1 MLFKKLGVESNN
13 ELYINSINYDSVHLF
28 GNGEVPHLGSQ
39 SYFLV
44 STGVPIPWKTS
55 NGLVVNGGSDS
66 IMNPYLAH
74 MTDRELLEQIYL
86 LLLQINVKVSE
97 IDNDTK
103 QFGMNVAAN
112 LVGEALIANNNDAE
126 RRNN

>member
-1 MLFKKLGVESNN
+1 M
-13 ELYINSINYDSVHLF
+13 
-28 GNGEVPHLGSQ
+28 
-39 SYFLV
+39 
-44 STGVPIPWKTS
+44 
-55 NGLVVNGGSDS
+55 
-66 IMNPYLAH
+66 MNPYLAH

-112 LVGEALIANNNDAE
+112 LVGEALMMNNNDAQ

>member
-1 MLFKKLGVESNN
+1 
-13 ELYINSINYDSVHLF
+13 
-28 GNGEVPHLGSQ
+28 
-39 SYFLV
+39 
-44 STGVPIPWKTS
+44 
-55 NGLVVNGGSDS
+55 
-66 IMNPYLAH
+66 MNPYLAH
-74 MTDRELLEQIYL
+74 MTDRELLDQIYL

-112 LVGEALIANNNDAE
+112 LVGEALMMNNNDAE

>member
-1 MLFKKLGVESNN
+1 
-13 ELYINSINYDSVHLF
+13 
-28 GNGEVPHLGSQ
+28 
-39 SYFLV
+39 
-44 STGVPIPWKTS
+44 
-55 NGLVVNGGSDS
+55 
-66 IMNPYLAH
+66 MNPYLAH

-86 LLLQINVKVSE
+86 LLLQINVKMSE

>member
-1 MLFKKLGVESNN
+1 
-13 ELYINSINYDSVHLF
+13 
-28 GNGEVPHLGSQ
+28 
-39 SYFLV
+39 
-44 STGVPIPWKTS
+44 
-55 NGLVVNGGSDS
+55 
-66 IMNPYLAH
+66 MNPYLAH

-112 LVGEALIANNNDAE
+112 LVGETLMMNNNDAE

>member
-1 MLFKKLGVESNN
+1 M
-13 ELYINSINYDSVHLF
+13 
-28 GNGEVPHLGSQ
+28 
-39 SYFLV
+39 
-44 STGVPIPWKTS
+44 
-55 NGLVVNGGSDS
+55 
-66 IMNPYLAH
+66 MNPYLAH

-112 LVGEALIANNNDAE
+112 LVGEALIANNNDAQ

>member
-1 MLFKKLGVESNN
+1 
-13 ELYINSINYDSVHLF
+13 
-28 GNGEVPHLGSQ
+28 
-39 SYFLV
+39 
-44 STGVPIPWKTS
+44 
-55 NGLVVNGGSDS
+55 
-66 IMNPYLAH
+66 MNPYLAH

-86 LLLQINVKVSE
+86 LLLQINVKISE

-112 LVGEALIANNNDAE
+112 LVGDALMMNNDDAE

>member
-1 MLFKKLGVESNN
+1 
-13 ELYINSINYDSVHLF
+13 
-28 GNGEVPHLGSQ
+28 
-39 SYFLV
+39 
-44 STGVPIPWKTS
+44 
-55 NGLVVNGGSDS
+55 
-66 IMNPYLAH
+66 MNPYLAH

-112 LVGEALIANNNDAE
+112 LVGDALIANNNDAK

>member
-1 MLFKKLGVESNN
+1 
-13 ELYINSINYDSVHLF
+13 
-28 GNGEVPHLGSQ
+28 
-39 SYFLV
+39 
-44 STGVPIPWKTS
+44 
-55 NGLVVNGGSDS
+55 
-66 IMNPYLAH
+66 MNPYLAH

-103 QFGMNVAAN
+103 QFGMTVAAN

>member
-1 MLFKKLGVESNN
+1 
-13 ELYINSINYDSVHLF
+13 
-28 GNGEVPHLGSQ
+28 
-39 SYFLV
+39 
-44 STGVPIPWKTS
+44 
-55 NGLVVNGGSDS
+55 
-66 IMNPYLAH
+66 MNTYLAH

>member
-1 MLFKKLGVESNN
+1 
-13 ELYINSINYDSVHLF
+13 
-28 GNGEVPHLGSQ
+28 
-39 SYFLV
+39 
-44 STGVPIPWKTS
+44 
-55 NGLVVNGGSDS
+55 
-66 IMNPYLAH
+66 MNPYLAH

-103 QFGMNVAAN
+103 QFGMNVVAN
-112 LVGEALIANNNDAE
+112 LVGEALMMNNNDAE

>member
-1 MLFKKLGVESNN
+1 
-13 ELYINSINYDSVHLF
+13 
-28 GNGEVPHLGSQ
+28 
-39 SYFLV
+39 
-44 STGVPIPWKTS
+44 
-55 NGLVVNGGSDS
+55 
-66 IMNPYLAH
+66 MNPYLAH

-112 LVGEALIANNNDAE
+112 LVGDALIANNNDAQ

>member
-1 MLFKKLGVESNN
+1 
-13 ELYINSINYDSVHLF
+13 
-28 GNGEVPHLGSQ
+28 
-39 SYFLV
+39 
-44 STGVPIPWKTS
+44 
-55 NGLVVNGGSDS
+55 
-66 IMNPYLAH
+66 MNPYLAH

-112 LVGEALIANNNDAE
+112 LVGEALIANNNDAK

>member
-1 MLFKKLGVESNN
+1 
-13 ELYINSINYDSVHLF
+13 
-28 GNGEVPHLGSQ
+28 
-39 SYFLV
+39 
-44 STGVPIPWKTS
+44 
-55 NGLVVNGGSDS
+55 
-66 IMNPYLAH
+66 MNPYLAH

-86 LLLQINVKVSE
+86 LLLQINMKVSE

-112 LVGEALIANNNDAE
+112 LVGEALMINNNDAE

>member
-1 MLFKKLGVESNN
+1 
-13 ELYINSINYDSVHLF
+13 
-28 GNGEVPHLGSQ
+28 
-39 SYFLV
+39 
-44 STGVPIPWKTS
+44 
-55 NGLVVNGGSDS
+55 
-66 IMNPYLAH
+66 MNPYLAH

-103 QFGMNVAAN
+103 QFGINVAAN
-112 LVGEALIANNNDAE
+112 LVGEALMMNNNDAQ